1 MLRFILLRVIVGLD
15 HVSDVSLRLAYF
27 RVPIH
32 RLNWLHDLSA
42 ADTSLFLLFKFLEHE
57 VDWIV
62 RGEII
67 FLKIEAECLLDL
79 LQVIALQL
87 DLFLLDLGCLYESCR
102 DRMCRHAQP
111 LELLGQILLLRVR
124 VTLFLK

>member
-1 MLRFILLRVIVGLD
+1 MLRFTLLRLIVGLD
-15 HVSDVSLRLAYF
+15 HVSNVSLRLAYL

-57 VDWIV
+57 IDWIV
-62 RGEII
+62 RGEKI

-79 LQVIALQL
+79 LQVLALQL

-102 DRMCRHAQP
+102 DRMCRQAQP

-124 VTLFLK
+124 VTLFLE

>member
-62 RGEII
+62 RGEKI

-102 DRMCRHAQP
+102 DRMCRQAQP

-124 VTLFLK
+124 VALFLK